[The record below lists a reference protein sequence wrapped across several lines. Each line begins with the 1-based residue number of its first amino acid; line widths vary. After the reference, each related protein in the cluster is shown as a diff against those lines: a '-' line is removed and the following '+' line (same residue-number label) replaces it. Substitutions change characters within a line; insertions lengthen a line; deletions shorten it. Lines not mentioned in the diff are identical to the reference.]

1 MSQKFSETESS
12 YEALKDDFTM
22 KEKRYSVFY
31 ENTVETNEIIGFDLK
46 ADAVKYAKLQVKGL
60 KKYDHKDNTGRNN
73 HERWFVSDKVN
84 STEYNPTGDIIY
96 ETDYY
101 YNK

>member
-1 MSQKFSETESS
+1 
-12 YEALKDDFTM
+12 M

-31 ENTVETNEIIGFDLK
+31 ENTVETNEIISFDLK
-46 ADAVKYAKLQVKGL
+46 EDAVKYAKLQVKGL
-60 KKYDHKDNTGRNN
+60 KKYDHNDNTGRNN
-73 HERWFVSDKVN
+73 HERWFVSDNVN
-84 STEYNPTGDIIY
+84 STEYNPTGDVIY